1 MIFPKLVKI
10 ELDFGY
16 EWSHMTHLMFLKDFA
31 VAGISG
37 LENCTRK
44 IFCRM
49 NDDDRK
55 ETSDEARQ
63 EPSILGSH

>member
-1 MIFPKLVKI
+1 
-10 ELDFGY
+10 
-16 EWSHMTHLMFLKDFA
+16 MTHLMFLKEFA

-44 IFCRM
+44 GFRGGI
-49 NDDDRK
+49 DDGRK

-63 EPSILGSH
+63 EP